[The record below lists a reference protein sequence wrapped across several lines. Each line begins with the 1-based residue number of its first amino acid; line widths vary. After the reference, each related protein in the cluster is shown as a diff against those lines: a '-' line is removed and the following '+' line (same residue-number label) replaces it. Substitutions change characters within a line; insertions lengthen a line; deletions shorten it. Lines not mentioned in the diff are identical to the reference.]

1 MKQNGPKVTVQG
13 YAQSNARVSTFMR
26 NIEASPWLGNP
37 ELIEIKL
44 VPAPGAPKE
53 RDLKIN
59 EFTMSFLIKRA
70 ATTEAKLAPGTPAP
84 AAAPPAKA
92 PPAKTK
98 AAAPTDGKLS

>member
-1 MKQNGPKVTVQG
+1 MG

-44 VPAPGAPKE
+44 VPAPGAPRD

-70 ATTEAKLAPGTPAP
+70 AATEAKLPGAPTAPPGAP
-84 AAAPPAKA
+84 AAPAKGA

-98 AAAPTDGKLS
+98 AETASDRRMS